1 MDKLFSTIFH
11 GVLYWGVD
19 RCVIII
25 TYLYSNTY
33 LDSNSNIWVVL
44 SSLGATFFVG
54 GLTGVL

>member
-25 TYLYSNTY
+25 THLYSN
-33 LDSNSNIWVVL
+33 SNMWVVL